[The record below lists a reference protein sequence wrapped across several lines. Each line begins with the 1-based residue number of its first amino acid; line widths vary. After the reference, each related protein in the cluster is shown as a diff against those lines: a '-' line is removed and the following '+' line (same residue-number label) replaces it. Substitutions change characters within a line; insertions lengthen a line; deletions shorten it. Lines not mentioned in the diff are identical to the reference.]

1 MSEEVS
7 SPSEVSYL
15 SLQPRLLDGESV
27 TLASDA
33 PDGDPRPDVSLV
45 VAAYNA
51 APYIKAS
58 LLSATSQVGV
68 TCEVIA
74 VDDAST
80 DETFEILRKM
90 ATSDPRIKILKR
102 SENGGPAKARN
113 EAIRL
118 ARGRWLAILDAD
130 DVIDPDRSSK
140 LISLAEITAADAIA
154 DNYVRFGDSSIQ
166 KGSMIPDPGCP
177 AAFAVDIASFIRGN
191 AVFGSKS
198 FTLGAIKPM
207 FRTDFIRDTGCM
219 FPEDLN
225 YGEDYFFCLSALC
238 AGASFVVTCEPLYHY
253 RMRTDSLSFRLSE
266 QQTRRI
272 LEAHQRCSLP
282 PDPEIQTASLQ
293 YMNALQEALLF
304 SRFHTLM
311 KENKYFSA
319 LSLVAVHPNS
329 WRLTAR
335 LTTEAVFKRI
345 RRATRIL
352 GFR

>member
-1 MSEEVS
+1 M
-7 SPSEVSYL
+7 
-15 SLQPRLLDGESV
+15 SLQPCLLDGESV
-27 TLASDA
+27 TLASEA
-33 PDGDPRPDVSLV
+33 PDGDPMPDVSFV

-154 DNYVRFGDSSIQ
+154 DNYVRFGDGSIQ
-166 KGSMIPDPGCP
+166 KGTMIPDPGCP
-177 AAFAVDIASFIRGN
+177 ASFALSIASFIRGN

-198 FTLGAIKPM
+198 FTLGGIKPM
-207 FRTDFIRDTGCM
+207 FRTDFLRDTGCM

-225 YGEDYFFCLSALC
+225 YGEDYFFCLAALC
-238 AGASFVVTCEPLYHY
+238 AGASVVVTCEPLYHY
-253 RMRTDSLSFRLSE
+253 RMRTDSLSYRLSE
-266 QQTRRI
+266 EQTRRI
-272 LEAHQRCSLP
+272 MEAHKRCLLP
-282 PDPEIQTASLQ
+282 RDPEISKASSYFLLASQ
-293 YMNALQEALLF
+293 KALLF
-304 SRFHTLM
+304 SRFLTLV
-311 KENKYFSA
+311 KKKRYFSA
-319 LSLVAVHPNS
+319 LSLVALHPKS
-329 WRLTAR
+329 WALTAR
-335 LTTEAVFKRI
+335 LITEALFKRI
-345 RRATRIL
+345 RRSVKTT
-352 GFR
+352 GNG